1 MQSRF
6 KQSKLFFWTVELV
19 LTIVGV
25 YFILQMP
32 NIFSPI
38 LKMLSAIFLPLLV
51 AGFIY
56 YMFDPI
62 VVFLE
67 KHRIPRVLGFLLTFL
82 VVIILVVLA
91 VMNVVPQLVEQT
103 IQLTQSLP
111 IYADETSKWLNELAQ
126 REEFKNFN
134 LEEQLASA
142 NLSLSNLFNIIL
154 VSLSAS
160 VTKIISF
167 MMQFFILLFT
177 VPFILLFTVPFILLF
192 MFKDGHKFIDA
203 LSHFFPKA
211 IRKELRQTVKELNET
226 LSAYISS
233 TILDALIIGV
243 MSFLAM
249 RIFNQ
254 PYSLLLAVI
263 CGITNIIPYVG
274 PFIGAVPAIIV
285 GLFISPFQALYMALS
300 ILVIQQLDGN
310 LIKPLLFGKSMNI
323 HPLTIILVLIGAGS
337 VAGILGML
345 ICIPVYAVIKTI
357 ILNIRKIYLLRK
369 MEHVSEKLDSP
380 KLLEETSE

>member
-19 LTIVGV
+19 LTIIGV

-67 KHRIPRVLGFLLTFL
+67 KHRIPRVFGFLLTFL
-82 VVIILVVLA
+82 VVIILVVLT
-91 VMNVVPQLVEQT
+91 VMNVVPQLMEQT

-111 IYADETSKWLNELAQ
+111 TYADETSKWLNELAQ

-160 VTKIISF
+160 VSKIISF

-249 RIFNQ
+249 RIFDQ

-357 ILNIRKIYLLRK
+357 ILNIRKIYLLRR

-380 KLLEETSE
+380 KVLEETSE

>member
-19 LTIVGV
+19 LTIIGV

-38 LKMLSAIFLPLLV
+38 LKMLSAVFLPLLV

-67 KHRIPRVLGFLLTFL
+67 KHRIPRVFGFLLTFL
-82 VVIILVVLA
+82 VVIILVVLT
-91 VMNVVPQLVEQT
+91 VMNVVPQLMEQT

-111 IYADETSKWLNELAQ
+111 MYADETSKWLNELAQ

-160 VTKIISF
+160 VSKIISF
-167 MMQFFILLFT
+167 MMQF
-177 VPFILLFTVPFILLF
+177 FILLFTVPFILLF

-249 RIFNQ
+249 RIFDQ

-285 GLFISPFQALYMALS
+285 GL
-300 ILVIQQLDGN
+300 
-310 LIKPLLFGKSMNI
+310 LLFGKSMNI

-357 ILNIRKIYLLRK
+357 ILNIRKIYLLRR

-380 KLLEETSE
+380 KVLEETSE

>member
-19 LTIVGV
+19 LTIIGV

-67 KHRIPRVLGFLLTFL
+67 KHRIPRVFGFLLTFL
-82 VVIILVVLA
+82 VVIILVVLT
-91 VMNVVPQLVEQT
+91 VMKVPQLMEQT

-111 IYADETSKWLNELAQ
+111 TYADETSKWLNELAQ

-160 VTKIISF
+160 VSKIISF
-167 MMQFFILLFT
+167 MMQF
-177 VPFILLFTVPFILLF
+177 FILLFTVPFILLF

-249 RIFNQ
+249 RIFDQ

-300 ILVIQQLDGN
+300 IFVIQQLDGN

-357 ILNIRKIYLLRK
+357 ILNIRKIYLLRR

-380 KLLEETSE
+380 KVLEETSE

>member
-1 MQSRF
+1 MHSRF

-19 LTIVGV
+19 LTIIGV

-32 NIFSPI
+32 NVFSPI
-38 LKMLSAIFLPLLV
+38 LKMLSAVFLPLLV

-56 YMFDPI
+56 YMFDPV

-67 KHRIPRVLGFLLTFL
+67 KRRVPRVVGFILTFL
-82 VVIILVVLA
+82 FLIIVLVLTL
-91 VMNVVPQLVEQT
+91 MNVVPQLAEQT
-103 IQLTQSLP
+103 VQLTQSLP
-111 IYADETSKWLNELAQ
+111 VYADETSKWLNELAQ

-142 NLSLSNLFNIIL
+142 NFSLSNLFNLAL
-154 VSLSAS
+154 VSLTSS
-160 VTKIISF
+160 VSKIISF
-167 MMQFFILLFT
+167 MMQFL
-177 VPFILLFTVPFILLF
+177 ILLFTVPFILLF

-203 LSHFFPKA
+203 LSKFFPKT
-211 IRKELRQTVKELNET
+211 IRGELRQTVKELNET

-233 TILDALIIGV
+233 TILDALIIGI
-243 MSFLAM
+243 MSFIAM
-249 RIFNQ
+249 TIFQQ

-274 PFIGAVPAIIV
+274 PFIGAVPAMIV
-285 GLFISPFQALYMALS
+285 GLFVSPLQAFYMAAS

-310 LIKPLLFGKSMNI
+310 LIKPLLFGKSLNI

-345 ICIPVYAVIKTI
+345 ICIPVYAVIKTL
-357 ILNIRKIYLLRK
+357 ILNIRKIYMLK
-369 MEHVSEKLDSP
+369 KFEGVT
-380 KLLEETSE
+380 ETERL

>member
-19 LTIVGV
+19 LTIIGV
-25 YFILQMP
+25 DFILQMP

-67 KHRIPRVLGFLLTFL
+67 KHRIPRVFGFLLTFL
-82 VVIILVVLA
+82 VVIILVVLT
-91 VMNVVPQLVEQT
+91 VMNVVPQLMEQT

-111 IYADETSKWLNELAQ
+111 MYADETSKWLNELAQ

-160 VTKIISF
+160 VSKIISF
-167 MMQFFILLFT
+167 MMQF
-177 VPFILLFTVPFILLF
+177 FILLFTVPFILLF

-249 RIFNQ
+249 RIFDQ

-357 ILNIRKIYLLRK
+357 ILNIRKIYLLRR

-380 KLLEETSE
+380 KVLEETSE

>member
-19 LTIVGV
+19 LTIIGV

-38 LKMLSAIFLPLLV
+38 LKMLSAVFLPLLV

-67 KHRIPRVLGFLLTFL
+67 KHRIPRVFGFLLTFL
-82 VVIILVVLA
+82 VVIILVVLT
-91 VMNVVPQLVEQT
+91 VMNVVPQLMEQT

-111 IYADETSKWLNELAQ
+111 MYADETSKWLNELAQ

-160 VTKIISF
+160 VSKIISF
-167 MMQFFILLFT
+167 MMQF
-177 VPFILLFTVPFILLF
+177 FILLFTVPFILLF

-249 RIFNQ
+249 RIFDQ

-357 ILNIRKIYLLRK
+357 ILNIRKIYLLRRK
-369 MEHVSEKLDSP
+369 EHVSEKLDSP
-380 KLLEETSE
+380 KVLEE

>member
-19 LTIVGV
+19 LTIIGV

-38 LKMLSAIFLPLLV
+38 LKVLSAIFLPLLV

-67 KHRIPRVLGFLLTFL
+67 KHRIPRVFGFLLTFL
-82 VVIILVVLA
+82 VVIILVVLT
-91 VMNVVPQLVEQT
+91 VMNVVPQLMEQT

-111 IYADETSKWLNELAQ
+111 TYADETSKWLNELAQ

-160 VTKIISF
+160 VSKIISF
-167 MMQFFILLFT
+167 MMQF
-177 VPFILLFTVPFILLF
+177 FILLFTVPFILLF

-249 RIFNQ
+249 RIF
-254 PYSLLLAVI
+254 
-263 CGITNIIPYVG
+263 
-274 PFIGAVPAIIV
+274 
-285 GLFISPFQALYMALS
+285 
-300 ILVIQQLDGN
+300 D
-310 LIKPLLFGKSMNI
+310 
-323 HPLTIILVLIGAGS
+323 
-337 VAGILGML
+337 
-345 ICIPVYAVIKTI
+345 
-357 ILNIRKIYLLRK
+357 
-369 MEHVSEKLDSP
+369 
-380 KLLEETSE
+380 

>member
-19 LTIVGV
+19 LTIIGV

-67 KHRIPRVLGFLLTFL
+67 KHRIPRVFGFLLTFL
-82 VVIILVVLA
+82 VVIILVVLT
-91 VMNVVPQLVEQT
+91 VMNVVPQLMEQT

-111 IYADETSKWLNELAQ
+111 MYADETSKWLNELAQ

-160 VTKIISF
+160 VSKII
-167 MMQFFILLFT
+167 
-177 VPFILLFTVPFILLF
+177 
-192 MFKDGHKFIDA
+192 
-203 LSHFFPKA
+203 
-211 IRKELRQTVKELNET
+211 
-226 LSAYISS
+226 
-233 TILDALIIGV
+233 
-243 MSFLAM
+243 
-249 RIFNQ
+249 
-254 PYSLLLAVI
+254 
-263 CGITNIIPYVG
+263 
-274 PFIGAVPAIIV
+274 
-285 GLFISPFQALYMALS
+285 
-300 ILVIQQLDGN
+300 
-310 LIKPLLFGKSMNI
+310 
-323 HPLTIILVLIGAGS
+323 
-337 VAGILGML
+337 
-345 ICIPVYAVIKTI
+345 
-357 ILNIRKIYLLRK
+357 
-369 MEHVSEKLDSP
+369 
-380 KLLEETSE
+380 

>member
-62 VVFLE
+62 VFFLE
-67 KHRIPRVLGFLLTFL
+67 KHRIPRVFGFLLTFL
-82 VVIILVVLA
+82 VVIILVVLT
-91 VMNVVPQLVEQT
+91 VMNVGPQLVEQT

-167 MMQFFILLFT
+167 MMQF
-177 VPFILLFTVPFILLF
+177 FILLFTVPFILLF

-357 ILNIRKIYLLRK
+357 ILNIRKIYLLRR

-380 KLLEETSE
+380 KVLEETSE